1 MSVGLI
7 VAIVVVVVV
16 LIALVIF
23 AIPRARR
30 AREQRQLEERRGA
43 VVDRHRQEAQD
54 RQAKAE
60 LAESEAAR
68 QRAEADLHQARA
80 NVHERGL
87 ADDEL
92 RNADSPEEVVE
103 RRQTFADGQRPGGEE
118 HPAEEPAAADE
129 RAAAVDER
137 EAAPI
142 DPTTRR
148 PTRS

>member
-1 MSVGLI
+1 MSAGLI

-16 LIALVIF
+16 LIALVVF
-23 AIPRARR
+23 AIPRARK

-54 RQAKAE
+54 REAQADVAE
-60 LAESEAAR
+60 REAAR

-80 NVHERGL
+80 RVHERGL

-92 RNADSPEEVVE
+92 RSADSPEEVVE
-103 RRQTFADGQRPGGEE
+103 RRQTFADSEPPGRGEQ
-118 HPAEEPAAADE
+118 PAEEPAAADE
-129 RAAAVDER
+129 SGGTA
-137 EAAPI
+137 I

>member
-87 ADDEL
+87 ADDAL

-103 RRQTFADGQRPGGEE
+103 RRQTFADGQRPGEE

-129 RAAAVDER
+129 RAATADER

>member
-103 RRQTFADGQRPGGEE
+103 RRQTFADGQRPSEE

-129 RAAAVDER
+129 RAAAADER

>member
-16 LIALVIF
+16 LVALVIF

-103 RRQTFADGQRPGGEE
+103 RRQTFADGRRPGEE

-129 RAAAVDER
+129 RAAAADER